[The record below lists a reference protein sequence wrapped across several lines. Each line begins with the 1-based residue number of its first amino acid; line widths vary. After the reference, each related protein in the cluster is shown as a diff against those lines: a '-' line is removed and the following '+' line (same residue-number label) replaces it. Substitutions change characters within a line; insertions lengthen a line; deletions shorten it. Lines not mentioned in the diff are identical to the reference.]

1 MAKITKKEVEHVSR
15 LARLELSDEEK
26 ETFTKQLN
34 NILTYVEKLN
44 ELDTKDVE
52 PTSHVLQIQNI
63 FKEDEIRESLPRER
77 ALSNAPDRTD
87 EFYRVP
93 KIIE

>member
-15 LARLELSDEEK
+15 LARLDLSDEEK

>member
-15 LARLELSDEEK
+15 LARLGLSDEEK

-63 FKEDEIRESLPRER
+63 FKVDEIRESLPRER